1 MAGRIKKGDTV
12 FVLSG
17 KDKGKSG
24 KVFRVFPRE
33 GQVMLEGLNLR
44 KKHRKARK
52 AGEKGSIIQIP
63 MPLSLAK
70 VMPVCPSCGKPTRI
84 KFEIADTGGR
94 KRICKKC
101 GGGF

>member
-1 MAGRIKKGDTV
+1 MAQRVKKGDTV
-12 FVLSG
+12 FILSG

-24 KVFRVFPRE
+24 KVFRVYPKD
-33 GQVMLEGLNLR
+33 GQVMVEGLNLR

-52 AGEKGSIIQIP
+52 AGEKGAIIQIP

-70 VMPVCPSCGKPTRI
+70 VMPKCASCQKPTRV
-84 KFEIADTGGR
+84 KFEVADGGGR

-101 GGGF
+101 GSEF